1 MKKGFTLIELLAV
14 FVILAIIATIT
25 IPIVQNLTSN
35 SKKEGA
41 LRSAELYI
49 NAVDQALIDKN
60 LSDGL
65 YAVKDGNICLDET
78 CTQVIEID
86 LKNNKP
92 ESGYINIRYLAVSY
106 VSDLKFNKYY
116 ISTLNI
122 SSITDNSLIATL
134 SPSGKAKLYKSGDVV
149 YFDVV
154 NGTSCTN
161 YTSDNSLSGY
171 NGLSTTKTKSS
182 QNSCLKFYAFLDDGG
197 DKINLLLDHNTTH
210 MASIGSGTLDLSGLY
225 NDTKEWKGTIT
236 PQNYEYTDKE
246 LFKNSECEDC
256 LGNLSVNYTID
267 YQGYKARLLTAEEVF
282 KITGFSLEKVTG
294 ISNTYYYFQSNST
307 DSTKTNECAQ
317 NGSCEYAWLY
327 DRTSIDCTTSG
338 CSNNSI
344 TDFSC
349 SSKEES
355 SDSIAS
361 IDSSG
366 SSNTSIDSKISKGSL
381 EYIGC
386 GADGFWT
393 STYQGIGTIGNSYYY
408 VSKNGKLSS
417 AEINTLNIAGIRPV
431 IEVSKS
437 KLG

>member
-14 FVILAIIATIT
+14 FVILAIIATIA

-60 LSDGL
+60 LNDGS

-78 CTQVIEID
+78 CTQVMEID

-106 VSDLKFNKYY
+106 VTDLKFNKYY

-122 SSITDNSLIATL
+122 SSTTDNSLIATL
-134 SPSGKAKLYKSGDVV
+134 SPSGKAKLYKSGDIV

-171 NGLSTTKTKSS
+171 NGLSATKTKSS
-182 QNSCLKFYAFLDDGG
+182 QNGCLKFYAFLDTGG
-197 DKINLLLDHNTTH
+197 DKINLILDHNL
-210 MASIGSGTLDLSGLY
+210 ASEMPNEDNSNKIGPSGALNSLASLTDS
-225 NDTKEWKGTIT
+225 WKGTLSLKNYTYSSNAGSSSAGSYDAIEYELNYSSMKARFIT
-236 PQNYEYTDKE
+236 ANEVAK
-246 LFKNSECEDC
+246 
-256 LGNLSVNYTID
+256 LGNISGFDETTYDGYGKSVFLNVKGLS
-267 YQGYKARLLTAEEVF
+267 TAE
-282 KITGFSLEKVTG
+282 ITNDLGWLLDNVSK
-294 ISNTYYYFQSNST
+294 SNST
-307 DSTKTNECAQ
+307 TSYYTSAAVHDSYASYWIVSATSG
-317 NGSCEYAWLY
+317 GSLTYGPSRRVSASTLKDCEY
-327 DRTSIDCTTSG
+327 
-338 CSNNSI
+338 
-344 TDFSC
+344 
-349 SSKEES
+349 
-355 SDSIAS
+355 
-361 IDSSG
+361 
-366 SSNTSIDSKISKGSL
+366 
-381 EYIGC
+381 
-386 GADGFWT
+386 
-393 STYQGIGTIGNSYYY
+393 
-408 VSKNGKLSS
+408 
-417 AEINTLNIAGIRPV
+417 GIRPV

>member
-14 FVILAIIATIT
+14 FVVLAVIATIT
-25 IPIVQNLTSN
+25 IPVVQNLMSN

-60 LSDGL
+60 LSDGS
-65 YAVKDGNICLDET
+65 YAVKNGDICLNED

-92 ESGYINIRYLAVSY
+92 ESGYINIKYLTVSY

-122 SSITDNSLIATL
+122 SSTTDNSLTSTL
-134 SPSGKAKLYKSGDVV
+134 SPSGKIKLYKSGDVV

-161 YTSDNSLSGY
+161 YNSDNSKAGY
-171 NGLSTTKTKSS
+171 NGLSSTKTTSN

-197 DKINLLLDHNTTH
+197 YKINLLLDHNTTH
-210 MASIGSGTLDLSGLY
+210 MTDIGSETLDLSELY
-225 NDTKEWKGTIT
+225 DDTKEWNGTIT
-236 PQNYEYTDKE
+236 PQDYEYSGNK

-256 LGNLSVNYTID
+256 LDNLNVNYTID
-267 YQGYKARLLTAEEVF
+267 YHDYKARLLTAEEVF
-282 KITGFSLEKVTG
+282 KITGFSLEKVTS
-294 ISNTYYYFQSNST
+294 ISDTYYYFENNIT
-307 DSTKTNECAQ
+307 NSTKTNECAK
-317 NGSCEYAWLY
+317 NGSCKYAWLY
-327 DRTSIDCTTSG
+327 DRTSVDCTSSG
-338 CSNNSI
+338 CSNNAV
-344 TDFSC
+344 TDFNCNLNEQSNN
-349 SSKEES
+349 
-355 SDSIAS
+355 S
-361 IDSSG
+361 IDL
-366 SSNTSIDSKISKGSL
+366 N
-381 EYIGC
+381 IGC
-386 GADGFWT
+386 LTDGFWT
-393 STYQGIGTIGNSYYY
+393 STYQGIGDIGNSNYY
-408 VSKNGKLSS
+408 VSKDGKLSS
-417 AEINTLNIAGIRPV
+417 EGTSSLNIAGIRPV